1 MKHLKTNLF
10 SRSFPKSPVVPAQ
23 YVIFG
28 RCIIDLVFYF
38 TYLHA
43 LANTVALLI
52 FQTFKSYPGAAHIRR
67 KPTSSQPEVKE
78 GGKTYVVALKLKK
91 IRVGECLPVHPMID
105 AQLSLSLSL
114 ISLLAPADSGILYS
128 VGRSVPMPNPTQT
141 IRSRT
146 RGRLVQTERTTRD
159 RGSRARRTLG
169 PSLSIQP
176 AALDMQSGHRQEPE
190 RPGPNPAAPSV
201 ISSTRRTKPPPRRSS
216 KKYNSSPDCVVT

>member
-114 ISLLAPADSGILYS
+114 SHLVVGAGRQWDT
-128 VGRSVPMPNPTQT
+128 VFGRSVGPDAKSDANHQIAYTRTARANRADHKRPRQPRTPHARA
-141 IRSRT
+141 IALHPACRSRHAV
-146 RGRLVQTERTTRD
+146 RSQTGT
-159 RGSRARRTLG
+159 GKAGAQSCRAVG
-169 PSLSIQP
+169 
-176 AALDMQSGHRQEPE
+176 D
-190 RPGPNPAAPSV
+190 
-201 ISSTRRTKPPPRRSS
+201 
-216 KKYNSSPDCVVT
+216 

>member
-114 ISLLAPADSGILYS
+114 SSRCWRRPTVGYCIRS
-128 VGRSVPMPNPTQT
+128 VGRSRCQ
-141 IRSRT
+141 IRRKPSDRVHAD
-146 RGRLVQTERTTRD
+146 GSCKQSGPQETEAAAHA
-159 RGSRARRTLG
+159 AR
-169 PSLSIQP
+169 
-176 AALDMQSGHRQEPE
+176 SGHRSPSSLPLSTCSPVTD
-190 RPGPNPAAPSV
+190 RNRKGRGP
-201 ISSTRRTKPPPRRSS
+201 ILPRRR
-216 KKYNSSPDCVVT
+216 